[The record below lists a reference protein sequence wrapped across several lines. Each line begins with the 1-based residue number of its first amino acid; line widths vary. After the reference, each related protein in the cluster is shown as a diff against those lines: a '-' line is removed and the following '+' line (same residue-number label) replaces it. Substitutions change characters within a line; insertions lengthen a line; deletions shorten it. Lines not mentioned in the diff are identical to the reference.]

1 MLNCLEDLEQL
12 VGSGVTLVEAISLNV
27 HHTARSSLRGKSK
40 LFISHI
46 HKSKDL
52 ISPQNEDDYCFL
64 YSVIIGIFG
73 YKIHEDDRTNP
84 QILKS
89 YFSKFNL
96 KNLSFPLHSAS
107 EFDQFCKQ
115 NTHLNFNVSIY
126 SFFGEDLVKIYEK
139 ITKDNNKFT
148 NNLHILLIHGS
159 KTEANGEEEK
169 RSHFVYI
176 WNRDNFF
183 RKYYKDSKTSSNT
196 LFCGVGGGCQ
206 FSTTTPHILENHE
219 ATCDGH
225 LSPIREVP
233 EDYFISFKNQKAR
246 VPVIITGS
254 ADLETFC
261 KESEYCNFCRENRLP
276 LLSEDEKKKYRC
288 FHVDN
293 TCTIK
298 KCKDLEKCSH
308 KKTQI
313 HAELLPMAFRINI
326 FECTNQDEVKTIFS
340 EETFGED
347 CIEKNFEKLLA
358 REDEIAKIVTKHL
371 PILPLTKYELAKHK
385 RATQCEE
392 CETEFNQNNPL
403 KCKVRDHCHY
413 TGKYR
418 GTLCGKCNLRRR
430 KEYMV
435 PIYLHNF
442 GRFDSK
448 FILSKAFKIRNVN
461 FDKIVARSSNS
472 ETITQ
477 FRVHIFTLKDSLAFL
492 PSSLDTLVQKQ
503 EKSGV
508 DFLFLKNDKICR
520 TKGKFC
526 KKKFKMLKRKLPFC
540 YNYFNKIERL
550 NETKLPP
557 IEEFYNKLTGEA
569 CSTEEYML
577 AQELWKMFEMKT
589 LKDFVSLYL
598 NNDVILLADVFHSF
612 RNMCST
618 KLGLYPDTFYSL
630 PSLGFCA
637 AQYITEMEVETL
649 KNLEQVDFV
658 KAGRNQ

>member
-1 MLNCLEDLEQL
+1 
-12 VGSGVTLVEAISLNV
+12 
-27 HHTARSSLRGKSK
+27 
-40 LFISHI
+40 
-46 HKSKDL
+46 
-52 ISPQNEDDYCFL
+52 
-64 YSVIIGIFG
+64 
-73 YKIHEDDRTNP
+73 
-84 QILKS
+84 
-89 YFSKFNL
+89 
-96 KNLSFPLHSAS
+96 
-107 EFDQFCKQ
+107 
-115 NTHLNFNVSIY
+115 
-126 SFFGEDLVKIYEK
+126 
-139 ITKDNNKFT
+139 
-148 NNLHILLIHGS
+148 
-159 KTEANGEEEK
+159 
-169 RSHFVYI
+169 
-176 WNRDNFF
+176 
-183 RKYYKDSKTSSNT
+183 
-196 LFCGVGGGCQ
+196 
-206 FSTTTPHILENHE
+206 
-219 ATCDGH
+219 
-225 LSPIREVP
+225 
-233 EDYFISFKNQKAR
+233 
-246 VPVIITGS
+246 
-254 ADLETFC
+254 
-261 KESEYCNFCRENRLP
+261 
-276 LLSEDEKKKYRC
+276 
-288 FHVDN
+288 
-293 TCTIK
+293 
-298 KCKDLEKCSH
+298 
-308 KKTQI
+308 
-313 HAELLPMAFRINI
+313 MAFRINI
-326 FECTNQDEVKTIFS
+326 FECSNQDEVKTIFS

-371 PILPLTKYELAKHK
+371 PILPLTKHELAKHK

-461 FDKIVARSSNS
+461 FDKIDARSSNS

-577 AQELWKMFEMKT
+577 AQELWEMFEMKT